1 MDIVIIDKI
10 EMMTLVMTSQV
21 MMTVMLLISLTPGPQ
36 PIRGLHGDGLTNQ
49 RPVSRSGECQLCLL
63 MFHVTTL

>member
-1 MDIVIIDKI
+1 MRCSQLLIYGAPKGNVLMDIVIIDKI

-36 PIRGLHGDGLTNQ
+36 PIRGLHGD
-49 RPVSRSGECQLCLL
+49 
-63 MFHVTTL
+63 